1 MLAISSWLE
10 GCYSSEAFNY
20 MWNFHIDKDLNREG
34 SETSFKRLSQPA
46 EALDD
51 SKAPH
56 CLEFRNTLDLL
67 FAALRADWEYFA
79 APSDAADRAEL
90 GHAAASVWAACI
102 QSLHT
107 VQNMPDGHPDLK
119 AAAAQMLETIPEQ
132 APKATFVSL
141 QGAYILSSAKK
152 HKKACPEVA
161 DLLEEAFC
169 LLEAYS
175 ANLVVMSLR

>member
-1 MLAISSWLE
+1 MAETRTTTAPDGAEPFDELA
-10 GCYSSEAFNY
+10 
-20 MWNFHIDKDLNREG
+20 
-34 SETSFKRLSQPA
+34 
-46 EALDD
+46 
-51 SKAPH
+51 APDR
-56 CLEFRNTLDLL
+56 LEFRNTLDLL

-79 APSDAADRAEL
+79 APSDASNRAKL

-107 VQNMPDGHPDLK
+107 VENMQDGHPDLQ
-119 AAAAQMLETIPEQ
+119 AAAARMLETIPEQ
-132 APKATFVSL
+132 TPKAAFVSL

-152 HKKACPEVA
+152 HKKACPGVA